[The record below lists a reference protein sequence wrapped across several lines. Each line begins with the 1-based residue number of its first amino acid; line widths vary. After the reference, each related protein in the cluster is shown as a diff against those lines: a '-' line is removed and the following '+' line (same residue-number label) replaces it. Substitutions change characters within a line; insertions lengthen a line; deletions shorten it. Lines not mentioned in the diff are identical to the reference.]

1 MYYDRIDAGLT
12 LAKELMK
19 YKNDPGVVLAV
30 PRGGV
35 PIAYYVAVQLG
46 FPLDLL
52 LTKKIGHP
60 GNSEY
65 AIGAVS
71 LTDRYVVQHEGVS
84 QEYIEEETE
93 RIRKKLKEMY
103 TKFMGD
109 KDPEPIRNKTVI
121 IIDDGIATGNTLLST
136 ISMLR
141 KGAPAKIV
149 IAVPVAS
156 RNAIGKLS
164 GMVDEI
170 VCPLVPETFYGVGG
184 FYKNFD
190 QVSDEEVMM
199 YLNKF
204 NELKKTG

>member
-1 MYYDRIDAGLT
+1 MYYDRIEAGLV

-19 YKNDPGVVLAV
+19 YRNDPGVVLAV

-35 PIAYYVAVQLG
+35 PIAYYVATQLG
-46 FPLDLL
+46 FPMDLL

-71 LTDRYVVQHEGVS
+71 LTDRFVVPHEGVS
-84 QEYIEEETE
+84 QEYIDQETE
-93 RIRKKLKEMY
+93 RIRRKLKEMY
-103 TKFMGD
+103 VKFMGD
-109 KDPEPIRNKTVI
+109 KEPEPIKDKTVI
-121 IIDDGIATGNTLLST
+121 VIDDGIATGNTLLST
-136 ISMLR
+136 ISMLK
-141 KGAPAKIV
+141 KGGPAKII

-156 RNAIGKLS
+156 QNAISKLS
-164 GMVDEI
+164 GLVDEI
-170 VCPLVPETFYGVGG
+170 VCPLIPGTFYGVGG

-190 QVSDEEVMM
+190 QVSDEEVLM

-204 NELKKTG
+204 NELKKAI